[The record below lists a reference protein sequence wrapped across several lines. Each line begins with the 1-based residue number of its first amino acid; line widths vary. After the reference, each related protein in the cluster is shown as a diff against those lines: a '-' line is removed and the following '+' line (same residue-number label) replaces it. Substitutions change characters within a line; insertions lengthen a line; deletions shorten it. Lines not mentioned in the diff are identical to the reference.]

1 MEKYRSLDDKENN
14 KHLLGQAIIHLNKA
28 IEIYPKYTDCIFLLG
43 NANYLIKDYK
53 NAVASYENY
62 IQLNPADLSIMKNY
76 QKALREYGRILF
88 HDDHNNALA
97 KEMLIKSLKLN
108 PNDDQA
114 LEVLGSAEAELGYLL
129 KSLQYLLKAVEIN
142 PNSASTWANL
152 YITYTRLGDKVN
164 AQLAINKGMEIDKDV
179 VKKLMSVRTK

>member
-1 MEKYRSLDDKENN
+1 M
-14 KHLLGQAIIHLNKA
+14 
-28 IEIYPKYTDCIFLLG
+28 CIR
-43 NANYLIKDYK
+43 D
-53 NAVASYENY
+53 
-62 IQLNPADLSIMKNY
+62 
-76 QKALREYGRILF
+76 R
-88 HDDHNNALA
+88 A